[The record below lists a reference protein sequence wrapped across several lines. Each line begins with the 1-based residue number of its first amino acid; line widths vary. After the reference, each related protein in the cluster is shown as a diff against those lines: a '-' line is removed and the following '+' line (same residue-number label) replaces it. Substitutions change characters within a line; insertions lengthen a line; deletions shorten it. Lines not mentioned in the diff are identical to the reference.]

1 MKSRIDKDIRTALK
15 SGDTSRR
22 DVLRMLKSDIINS
35 EIAAGS
41 ELDDDGVIGLVA
53 KGVKTRRE
61 SVKLYERGGRQDL
74 VDKESREIDVLL
86 KYLPEQMSE
95 DEIREKVRTV
105 IEKLGSPGMK
115 EMGQV
120 MKSVMAEIGKQ
131 ADGSVVSKIVKELL
145 QVGS

>member
-1 MKSRIDKDIRTALK
+1 MALK
-15 SGDTSRR
+15 SGDTSTR
-22 DVLRMLKSDIINS
+22 DVLRMLKSDIING

-61 SVKLYERGGRQDL
+61 SVKLYELGGRQDL
-74 VDKESREIDVLL
+74 VDKESREIDILL

-95 DEIREKVRTV
+95 DEIREKVRAV
-105 IEKLGSPGMK
+105 MEKLGSPGMK

-120 MKSVMAEIGKQ
+120 MKSVMAEIGKR